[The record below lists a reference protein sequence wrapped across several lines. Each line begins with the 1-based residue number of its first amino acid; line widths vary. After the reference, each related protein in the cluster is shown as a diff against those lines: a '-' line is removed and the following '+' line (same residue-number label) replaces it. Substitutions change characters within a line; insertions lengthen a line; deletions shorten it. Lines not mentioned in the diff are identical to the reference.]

1 MLYKNL
7 KLSRRLFIQTVT
19 ISFFRFSS
27 FFDRIWAFTHMGFS
41 HLYFW
46 KMKGLL
52 FYKLFGSGT
61 GEGFTPV
68 LNPNVYA
75 IMNVWE
81 NEEIAEN
88 SLASSIIFRKYKQRS
103 KENWTLYLRPTKCW
117 GSWDKNNPFQ
127 INKNQKQ
134 TYPVAALTRATI
146 KTRILFKF
154 WKHVPDIS
162 DRIGSN
168 NNVLFKIGLGE
179 IPWFHQVTFSIWPDQ
194 ESMDQFA
201 RKDGPHSKAIEAVRK
216 NKWFKEELYARF
228 TIEKEVGSWPDNK
241 MQSLEKK

>member
-1 MLYKNL
+1 
-7 KLSRRLFIQTVT
+7 
-19 ISFFRFSS
+19 
-27 FFDRIWAFTHMGFS
+27 MGFS
-41 HLYFW
+41 HLYFLN
-46 KMKGLL
+46 MKGLI

-75 IMNVWE
+75 ILNIWE
-81 NEEIAEN
+81 NKQMADN
-88 SLASSIIFRKYKQRS
+88 ALRSSSIFKKYKKRS
-103 KENWTLYLRPTKCW
+103 KETWTLYLQPTKCW
-117 GSWDKNNPFQ
+117 GSWDKSNPFK

-134 TYPVAALTRATI
+134 TYPVVALTRATI
-146 KTRILFKF
+146 KKRILFKF
-154 WKHVPDIS
+154 WNHVPDIS

-168 NNVLFKIGLGE
+168 NKVLFKIGLGE

-201 RKDGPHSKAIEAVRK
+201 RKDGPHSQAIEAVRK

-228 TIEKEVGSWPDNK
+228 SIDKEDGSWPENK
-241 MQSLEKK
+241 MQPLVKK